1 MPVRKIGA
9 QVSLLFQTKFPTFTA
24 DQFTKAFNELG
35 YSVIQGTANV
45 SGNPAAKPVPTVIF
59 SKGNLSV
66 VYNQTQ
72 SMIIFQILNTV
83 DLDELYDAEIKP
95 MLIKLNFVEEAIN
108 MIGLECNVQIST
120 QTLPQDILSSLVKK
134 ELIDKLNEILG
145 DSKLNTTSLRL
156 STSFPFVNDGIQ
168 VIIEPLGND
177 PKGSYFVN
185 LVYRT
190 PEMNKFNEFVKLFG
204 TNMLEKLAE
213 ATEHV

>member
-1 MPVRKIGA
+1 MSVRKIGA

-24 DQFTKAFNELG
+24 DQFNKAFNELG
-35 YSVIQGTANV
+35 YTAIQGNANI
-45 SGNPAAKPVPTVIF
+45 SNNPGAKPVPTVIF

-66 VYNQTQ
+66 VYNQNQ
-72 SMIIFQILNTV
+72 YLIIFQFLNTV
-83 DLDELYDAEIKP
+83 DLDKLYDAEIKP

-108 MIGLECNVQIST
+108 MIGLECNIQIST
-120 QTLPQDILSSLVKK
+120 KTPPQEILSSLIKK
-134 ELIDKLNEILG
+134 EFIDKVNEILG

-156 STSFPFVNDGIQ
+156 STSFPFGNDGIQ

-190 PEMNKFNEFVKLFG
+190 PEMNKFNEFVKIFG
-204 TNMLEKLAE
+204 TRMLEKLAG